1 MPPSVTRVSG
11 GETSA
16 AITPLD
22 LGIRLAAFAHD
33 SMMGRQAGTYWG
45 EKAGDYVADQFK
57 RLGVQPA
64 GENGGYFQV
73 VPGITP
79 RDATMRP
86 ARRETSSA
94 SFPVLTPRCAASTS
108 SITAHNDHIGFTH
121 RVVDHDSLR
130 AFNAHH
136 ATARRRQSAAPAVA
150 GGDHRDSRDP
160 RQSAKDSRASTR
172 FDQQW
177 RRRRRQRNDRADRDR
192 GGVHEGEV

>member
-22 LGIRLAAFAHD
+22 LGVRLAAFAHD

-73 VPGITP
+73 VPGIKP
-79 RDATMRP
+79 RDATMR
-86 ARRETSSA
+86 AGLASGACSSA
-94 SFPVLTPRCAASTS
+94 SAR
-108 SITAHNDHIGFTH
+108 
-121 RVVDHDSLR
+121 LR
-130 AFNAHH
+130 
-136 ATARRRQSAAPAVA
+136 
-150 GGDHRDSRDP
+150 
-160 RQSAKDSRASTR
+160 
-172 FDQQW
+172 
-177 RRRRRQRNDRADRDR
+177 
-192 GGVHEGEV
+192 